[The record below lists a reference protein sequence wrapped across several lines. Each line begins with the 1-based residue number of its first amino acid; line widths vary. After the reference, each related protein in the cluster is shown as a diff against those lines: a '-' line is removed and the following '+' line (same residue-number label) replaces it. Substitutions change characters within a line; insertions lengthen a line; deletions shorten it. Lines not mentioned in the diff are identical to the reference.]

1 VYYCS
6 IDLREIVIMSKLLTL
21 INEILELH
29 ALGHDIDNI
38 AIRVGV
44 NNSIVSSII
53 NNDNTFEYET
63 NDYCVEPINDTLD
76 FDYTDYIINEDNDYG
91 IYLTLNNLGIYNRVN
106 NRNYDY

>member
-1 VYYCS
+1 
-6 IDLREIVIMSKLLTL
+6 MTKLLTL

-53 NNDNTFEYET
+53 NNNDKFDYEE
-63 NDYCVEPINDTLD
+63 NDDWVELLNDTLD
-76 FDYTDYIINEDNDYG
+76 FDYADVNEDNDY
-91 IYLTLNNLGIYNRVN
+91 YV
-106 NRNYDY
+106 

>member
-1 VYYCS
+1 
-6 IDLREIVIMSKLLTL
+6 MSKLSALT
-21 INEILELH
+21 NEILELH
-29 ALGHDIDNI
+29 ALGHNINNI
-38 AIRVGV
+38 AKHVGV

-53 NNDNTFEYET
+53 NNDNTFEYEA